1 MDLLVDGVTVV
12 HIGSGS
18 RSATPF
24 MDTIGLKELRQHAS
38 DYVKRAEA
46 GETLLITVSG
56 RPGAVLG
63 PASEKQW
70 NRYSDIEDV
79 FDTPTDHTLADDLAE
94 KNDTVQDP
102 WTR

>member
-1 MDLLVDGVTVV
+1 MCHGHHRVEG
-12 HIGSGS
+12 
-18 RSATPF
+18 TPAARF
-24 MDTIGLKELRQHAS
+24 RLRN
-38 DYVKRAEA
+38 RAEA

-63 PASEKQW
+63 PVSKKQG
-70 NRYSDIEDV
+70 NRYSDNEDV